1 MFDPTMEKA
10 FNLWEAVSKDP
21 ENWAAYINRDMA
33 IRDLNQMKR
42 EAREEGLEEGKLEGK
57 LETAKAMLED
67 GLNVV
72 RVSRLTGIPIEEL
85 ERLQEEHH

>member
-1 MFDPTMEKA
+1 MSDPTMEKA

-42 EAREEGLEEGKLEGK
+42 EAREEGLEEGKLV
-57 LETAKAMLED
+57 TAKAMLED
-67 GLNVV
+67 GLDVG

-85 ERLQEEHH
+85 ERLQKEHN

>member
-42 EAREEGLEEGKLEGK
+42 EAREEGLEEGKLEA
-57 LETAKAMLED
+57 AKAMLED
-67 GLNVV
+67 GLDVV